1 MTPKQE
7 YEARKAARREKKL
20 DANAKESEMVDLLDR
35 FVTAVER
42 IADAMER
49 PQMPPLSTMTF
60 DPNSSTGFKVANT
73 FGTSELSNGHRGGEG

>member
-49 PQMPPLSTMTF
+49 PQLLPMPNLTF
-60 DPNSSTGFKVANT
+60 DPNSASGFKVANT
-73 FGTSELSNGHRGGEG
+73 YGGNGT

>member
-35 FVTAVER
+35 FVTAAER
-42 IADAMER
+42 IADALER
-49 PQMPPLSTMTF
+49 PQLLPTSNLTF
-60 DPNSSTGFKVANT
+60 DQNSASGFRVANT
-73 FGTSELSNGHRGGEG
+73 FGK